1 MKSKIRKAKK
11 IKIIRYRY
19 IIYSVILICLLQ
31 FWTLKTFYQEREI
44 KLSENLF
51 TAQKEFPI
59 SELILDISYNQS
71 ESTSSENAGEQPS
84 TKEDNIKEE
93 DLNQGQIIDGSNNY
107 SDETSEAQGEKYT
120 GEIEGINL
128 SKIQKKIVLRSLEL
142 LDENIKY
149 GYITYPEGYPD
160 DENVYISTDVIS
172 VVLRDSGYNLMELIY
187 EDMLEHK
194 DDYPMD
200 IKERKDPIKYIDF
213 RDVFFQEQFFK
224 RHALGELPTEYTP
237 EDEDNNIL
245 WQPGDIVFFQFDE
258 ENPYKD
264 LGGLI
269 SPHKNNNGVP
279 LVIMISK
286 EFGRVKEADVLLEY
300 KIIGHY
306 RYPPPEVE
314 E

>member
-44 KLSENLF
+44 KLPENLF

-93 DLNQGQIIDGSNNY
+93 DLNQGQIVDNSNNY

-149 GYITYPEGYPD
+149 GG
-160 DENVYISTDVIS
+160 
-172 VVLRDSGYNLMELIY
+172 
-187 EDMLEHK
+187 
-194 DDYPMD
+194 
-200 IKERKDPIKYIDF
+200 
-213 RDVFFQEQFFK
+213 
-224 RHALGELPTEYTP
+224 
-237 EDEDNNIL
+237 
-245 WQPGDIVFFQFDE
+245 
-258 ENPYKD
+258 
-264 LGGLI
+264 
-269 SPHKNNNGVP
+269 
-279 LVIMISK
+279 
-286 EFGRVKEADVLLEY
+286 
-300 KIIGHY
+300 
-306 RYPPPEVE
+306 
-314 E
+314 